1 MKKQWKTPKRK
12 QPIWKVF
19 SKIVSPF
26 LRAKNIINL
35 NDTPMIEKCII
46 VSNHA
51 NKTGPLTLELS
62 LPIFHVRW
70 GAYQMLENYKE
81 RFLYLRDIL
90 YIRKNHM
97 KKFPA
102 TLKAFFEAFFSPMIY
117 KGIKVIPSYPGAK
130 MRKTIELSI
139 QCLDKDMAVSVYP
152 ENSNTGYHDELVE
165 LYAGFVMMS
174 EIYYAQRNFDLP
186 IYPVYIGKIK
196 RKKTIVIGKPMY
208 VTELKAKGYNRKE
221 IAEQF
226 RLAING
232 LYRQYIKVNQ

>member
-1 MKKQWKTPKRK
+1 MKKPLKIPKRK
-12 QPIWKVF
+12 QPVWNVF

-26 LRAKNIINL
+26 LKAKTVINL
-35 NDTPMIEKCII
+35 NDTPMDEKCII

-51 NKTGPLTLELS
+51 NKTGPLILELS
-62 LPIFHVRW
+62 LPIFHARW

-81 RFLYLRDIL
+81 RFLYLRDVL

-97 KKFPA
+97 KKFRA

-139 QCLDKDMAVSVYP
+139 QCLDENIAVSVSP

-174 EIYYAQRNFDLP
+174 EIYYAQRNVDLP
-186 IYPVYIGKIK
+186 IYPVYIGRIK
-196 RKKTIVIGKPMY
+196 RKKAIVIGKPMY
-208 VTELKAKGYNRKE
+208 VNEMKAEGFNRKE

-226 RLAING
+226 RHAING
-232 LYRQYIKVNQ
+232 LYLQYIKETQ